1 MSLLIAVDLGGTNLR
16 VASFTRDQPPAAELI
31 KIPTLASEGPDV
43 VIERMIEAIHSIL
56 PKKKRDLRIGVG
68 SPGPLDPFEGV
79 ILDAPNMPGWKNIPL
94 CARLSEHFSCLVMLE
109 NDANLAALGEW
120 RHGAAQGTR
129 NMIYLT
135 ISTGIGGGVI
145 VDGKLLRGARGL
157 AGELGHMTI
166 ERDGPE
172 CGCGQRGHLEAI
184 AAGPAIARNALER
197 LESGENSILAEMVH
211 DTESLTA
218 THVGWAARK
227 KDPLAL
233 EVIGEAGRHIGCH
246 LASLVHAFN
255 PEMIVLGGGVSRIG
269 PPFFDGIEQAL
280 HEHVIH
286 PMYVENLRLLPA
298 KLGDEAGLIGAM
310 VMVSQA

>member
-1 MSLLIAVDLGGTNLR
+1 MSSLIAVDLGGTNLR

-43 VIERMIEAIHSIL
+43 VITRMIEAIHSIL
-56 PKKKRDLRIGVG
+56 PKKKQDLRIGVG

-79 ILDAPNMPGWKNIPL
+79 ILNTPNMPGWKNVPL
-94 CARLSEHFSCLVMLE
+94 CARLSEHFSCPVMLE
-109 NDANLAALGEW
+109 NDGNLAALGEW
-120 RHGAAQGTR
+120 RHGAAQGTQ

-157 AGELGHMTI
+157 AGELGHMTV
-166 ERDGPE
+166 ERDGPK

-197 LESGENSILAEMVH
+197 LEMGENSILTEMVR
-211 DTESLTA
+211 DPEPLTA
-218 THVGWAARK
+218 TDVGRAARM

-233 EVIGEAGRHIGCH
+233 EVVGEAGKHIGRH
-246 LASLVHAFN
+246 LACLVHAFN

-269 PPFFDGIEQAL
+269 YPFFDFIEQAL
-280 HEHVIH
+280 HKHVMH
-286 PMYVENLRLLPA
+286 PMYVEDLPLMPA

>member
-1 MSLLIAVDLGGTNLR
+1 MSSVIAVDLGATNLR
-16 VASFTRDQPPAAELI
+16 VASFTRDQPPPAELI
-31 KIPTLASEGPDV
+31 KVPTLASEGPDV
-43 VIERMIEAIHSIL
+43 VIARMIEAIHSVL
-56 PKKKRDLRIGVG
+56 PKKKQDLRIGVG

-79 ILDAPNMPGWKNIPL
+79 ILDTPNMPGWKDIPL
-94 CARLSEHFSCLVMLE
+94 CARLKAHFSCPVLLE

-120 RHGAAQGTR
+120 RHGAAQGTQ

-145 VDGKLLRGARGL
+145 VDGKLLRGSRGL

-166 ERDGPE
+166 YQDGPE
-172 CGCGQRGHLEAI
+172 CGCGQRGHLEAV
-184 AAGPAIARNALER
+184 AAGPAIAQNALER
-197 LESGENSILAEMVH
+197 LESGESSILLEMIDDAEP
-211 DTESLTA
+211 LTA
-218 THVGWAARK
+218 AHVGWAARK
-227 KDPLAL
+227 HDRLAL
-233 EVIGEAGRHIGCH
+233 EVIREAGRHIGNH

-255 PEMIVLGGGVSRIG
+255 PERIVLGGGVSRIG
-269 PPFFDGIEQAL
+269 SPFFDPIEQAL

-286 PMYVENLRLLPA
+286 PMYVEDLLLVPS